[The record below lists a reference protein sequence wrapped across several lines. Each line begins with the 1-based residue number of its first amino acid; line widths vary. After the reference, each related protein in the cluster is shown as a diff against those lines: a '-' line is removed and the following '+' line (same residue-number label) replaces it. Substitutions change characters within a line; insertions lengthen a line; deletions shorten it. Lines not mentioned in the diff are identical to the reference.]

1 MKKKSLI
8 IAAFAALSCI
18 VSFATPP
25 ETVYETF
32 RKVED
37 SCRPFVR
44 WWWNGDKLQKE
55 EITREL
61 ELLKEAGIGGVE
73 INPIEFPAM
82 VDTSGIK
89 SLTWLSDE
97 WIDMLRYT
105 FEEASRIGLTCDLIV
120 GSGWPF
126 GSEKLPL
133 DERASV
139 LLTYALDVEG
149 GSDVEISKYAIYRAV
164 DPGVTVPNDRR
175 TFKLVTAL
183 MTPDPVNDLSE
194 AVDIMDR
201 FDGDIL
207 TLQVPEGRHVL
218 YFMVRVDSFASVING
233 APGAAGSI
241 LNHMD
246 AKAVRKY
253 LDHMSD
259 TIEDRIGPLSQYLR
273 AFFVDGME
281 LEGNN
286 WTDDFAEEF
295 ERRRGYDVRPWL
307 PFTMFKVARLG
318 NVVSYDYGAAKGER
332 FREEVNRVRFD
343 FELTKAE
350 LLHERYTSTLVQ
362 WCRDKNV
369 KSRIEAYGRGFFP
382 LESSLDVDIPEG
394 ESWTMNWLR
403 HRIGEEMGDRDYRR
417 GRAYTMINKYVTS
430 AAHLTGKRLVS
441 CEEMTNTYKVF
452 ITSLEFLK
460 LGSDMNATTGITHSV
475 WHGYNY
481 SPPSAGF
488 PGWVQYG
495 SYYSDQNTWWPYFH
509 LLNEY
514 RARMSSILQRADM
527 VTDIALLPANMDM
540 WTELGVQTD
549 PFPDSL
555 NVPYTS
561 LVWEAIHKNGGGA
574 DYVTEQIISN
584 STVRNGKLCYGPKEY
599 GTLFLISV
607 EGTTPEVLDRL
618 AEFIKSGGRVF
629 CIDKYPHK
637 SLGLKDW
644 ERRDEEISAKV
655 ESLKA
660 WPDRFIRLDKPADGR
675 FLEWYRDVM
684 ERYAIPHDITIAS
697 PDRFLLQS
705 HFRMDDGSDVFMFA
719 SASLSEDRSTEVIFP
734 RSVYAGKTAWLYDPA
749 TGERYR
755 LPISRDGK
763 MMVSPGPAETWLV
776 VFNRE
781 RGGRPWQPVPVCD
794 QADGSTVHPQGW
806 SVSLTH
812 KVLGWTRTTRMETLK
827 DLRDT
832 EEWKHFAGDVTYT
845 TTVTLDSDRLPSH
858 IDLGQVADICSLKV
872 NGIDCGVKW
881 FGRRIYDVTGL
892 LHEGE
897 NTLEITV
904 TTLLG
909 NHVQTLTDDPVAQ
922 RFMFRRNNPLVP
934 AGLIGPVSLYYSP
947 LL

>member
-1 MKKKSLI
+1 MRSVICYVAAVCLFLVPSMAFGGNDCKSGWGQ
-8 IAAFAALSCI
+8 
-18 VSFATPP
+18 
-25 ETVYETF
+25 
-32 RKVED
+32 VED

-61 ELLKEAGIGGVE
+61 ELLKDAGIGGVE
-73 INPIEFPAM
+73 INPIEFPSK

-89 SLTWLSDE
+89 SLVWLSDE
-97 WIDMLRYT
+97 WIDMLKYT
-105 FEEASRIGLTCDLIV
+105 FDEALRIGLTCDLIV

-139 LLTYALDVEG
+139 LLTYAVDVDG
-149 GSDVEISKYAIYRAV
+149 GSDVEMSKFHIFKSI
-164 DPGVTVPNDRR
+164 DPGVTVPNERR
-175 TFKLVTAL
+175 TFELVTAL
-183 MTPDPVNDLSE
+183 MAPNPINDLNE

-201 FDGDIL
+201 FNGDIL
-207 TLQVPEGRHVL
+207 TLKVPEGKHVL
-218 YFMVRVDSFASVING
+218 YFMVKVDSFASVING

-246 AKAVRKY
+246 SSAVRKY
-253 LDHMSD
+253 LDNMSD
-259 TIEDRIGPLSQYLR
+259 TIEGRIGPLSQYLR

-281 LEGNN
+281 LEGSN

-318 NVVSYDYGAAKGER
+318 NVEKYDYGAEKGER

-350 LLHERYTSTLVQ
+350 LLHERYTTTLVQ

-369 KSRIEAYGRGFFP
+369 KSRIEAYGRGFFT
-382 LESSLDVDIPEG
+382 LDSSLDVDIPEG

-403 HRIGEEMGDRDYRR
+403 HRIGEEMGDKDYRR
-417 GRAYTMINKYVTS
+417 GRSYTMINKYVTS

-452 ITSLEFLK
+452 ITSLEFLRM
-460 LGSDMNATTGITHSV
+460 GSDMNATTGITHSV

-495 SYYSDQNTWWPYFH
+495 SYYSDRNTWWPYFR
-509 LLNEY
+509 LLNDY
-514 RARMSSILQRADM
+514 RARMSSVLQRADM

-574 DYVTEQIISN
+574 DYVSEEVIRK
-584 STVRNGKLCYGPKEY
+584 STVKNGKLCFGPKKY
-599 GTLFLISV
+599 GTLFLV
-607 EGTTPEVLDRL
+607 EVGGTTPEVLDKL
-618 AEFIKSGGRVF
+618 EDFIVSGGRVF
-629 CIDKYPHK
+629 CIRKYPYK

-644 ERRDEEISAKV
+644 EKRDAEIAARV
-655 ESLKA
+655 EKLKEY
-660 WPDRFIRLDKPADGR
+660 PDRFILLEKPGDGKY
-675 FLEWYRDVM
+675 LEWYTGVM
-684 ERYAIPHDITIAS
+684 NRYSLPHAISIES

-705 HFRMDDGSDVFMFA
+705 HFVMDDGADVFLFVNA
-719 SASLSEDRSTEVIFP
+719 NLNEDRCSEVVFP
-734 RSVYAGKTAWLYDPA
+734 KSVYSGKTAWLYDA
-749 TGERYR
+749 ASGERYR
-755 LPISRDGK
+755 LPISKDGR
-763 MMVSPGPAETWLV
+763 MTVAPGPAETWMV

-781 RGGRPWQPVPVCD
+781 KGGEQWKSLPIYDPEDCNVLRPE
-794 QADGSTVHPQGW
+794 GW
-806 SVSLTH
+806 NLSLTH
-812 KVLGWTRTTRMETLK
+812 KVLGWTKTSVMDSLV
-827 DLRDT
+827 DLMDT
-832 EEWKHFAGDVTYT
+832 EEWRNFAGDVTYS
-845 TTVTLDSDRLPSH
+845 TTVDLPSGGMPSY
-858 IDLGQVADICSLKV
+858 IDLGKVADICSLKV
-872 NGIDCGVKW
+872 NGRDCGVKW
-881 FGRRIYDVTGL
+881 YGRRIYDISGL
-892 LHEGE
+892 LHEGS

-909 NHVQTLTDDPVAQ
+909 NYVQTLKENPVAQ
-922 RFMFRRNNPLVP
+922 RFMFRRNNPLIP
-934 AGLIGPVSLYYSP
+934 AGLIGPVVLY
-947 LL
+947 

>member
-1 MKKKSLI
+1 MRKYLLAAL
-8 IAAFAALSCI
+8 IAAFSYAMTSAAP
-18 VSFATPP
+18 AGA
-25 ETVYETF
+25 VYETF
-32 RKVED
+32 RNVED

-44 WWWNGDKLQKE
+44 WWWNGDKLQRE

-73 INPIEFPAM
+73 INPIEFPAK
-82 VDTSGIK
+82 VDTSGIE

-105 FEEASRIGLTCDLIV
+105 FDEASRIGLTCDLIV

-133 DERASV
+133 AERASV
-139 LLTYALDVEG
+139 LLTYAVDVAGGADVEL
-149 GSDVEISKYAIYRAV
+149 SRFSIFKAV
-164 DPGVTVPNDRR
+164 DPGVTVPNERR
-175 TFKLVTAL
+175 TFELVTAL
-183 MTPDPVNDLSE
+183 MTPDPISDLSE
-194 AVDIMDR
+194 AVDITDR
-201 FDGDIL
+201 FNGDIL
-207 TLQVPEGRHVL
+207 TLKVPEGKHVL
-218 YFMVRVDSFASVING
+218 YFMVKVNSFASVING

-253 LDHMSD
+253 LDNMSD
-259 TIEDRIGPLSQYLR
+259 TIEGRIGPLSQYLR

-281 LEGNN
+281 LEGCN
-286 WTDDFAEEF
+286 WTEDFAEEF
-295 ERRRGYDVRPWL
+295 QRRRGYDVTPWL

-318 NVVSYDYGAAKGER
+318 NVIDYNYGAQKGER

-350 LLHERYTSTLVQ
+350 LLHERYTSTLIQ

-394 ESWTMNWLR
+394 ESWTMNYLR

-430 AAHLTGKRLVS
+430 AAHLAGKRLVS

-452 ITSLEFLK
+452 ITSLEFLR

-495 SYYSDQNTWWPYFH
+495 SYYSDQNTWWPYFR
-509 LLNEY
+509 LLNDY

-540 WTELGVQTD
+540 WAELGVQTD

-574 DYVTEQIISN
+574 DYVTEQIICN
-584 STVRNGKLCYGPKEY
+584 STIRNGKLCYGPKEY

-607 EGTTPEVLDRL
+607 EGTTPAVLDKL
-618 AEFIKSGGRVF
+618 TEFIRSGGRVF

-637 SLGLKDW
+637 SLGFKDW
-644 ERRDEEISAKV
+644 ERRDGEIAAMV

-660 WPDRFIRLDKPADGR
+660 YPDRFIRLEKPEDGR
-675 FLEWYRDVM
+675 YLEWYRDVM
-684 ERYAIPHDITIAS
+684 ERYSIPHDITVKS

-705 HFRMDDGSDVFMFA
+705 HFRMDDKSDVFLFA
-719 SASLSEDRSTEVIFP
+719 NASLNEDRCSEVVFP
-734 RSVYAGKTAWLYDPA
+734 KSAYAGKTAWLYDAA

-755 LPISRDGK
+755 LPISKDGK
-763 MMVSPGPAETWLV
+763 MQVCPGPAETWMV
-776 VFNRE
+776 VFNHE
-781 RGGRPWQPVPVCD
+781 RGGRQWQPVPLCD
-794 QADGSTVHPQGW
+794 PSDKDVLCPEGW
-806 SVSLTH
+806 DLSLTH
-812 KVLGWTRTTRMETLK
+812 KVLGWTRTCHMEELSDLK
-827 DLRDT
+827 DT
-832 EEWKHFAGDVTYT
+832 EEWQNFAGDVTYT
-845 TTVTLDSDRLPSH
+845 TTIALNAGKIPSY
-858 IDLGQVADICSLKV
+858 IDLGKVADICSLKV
-872 NGIDCGVKW
+872 NGADCGVKW

-892 LHEGE
+892 LHEGD

-909 NHVQTLTDDPVAQ
+909 NYVQTLTDNPVAQ

-934 AGLIGPVSLYYSP
+934 AGLIGPVRVY
-947 LL
+947 